1 MSSLVINLGA
11 SADSNAS
18 CFLRSGDKVGRR
30 SRSGKKGWLPATSQ
44 PASQPVGYRQFNLCS
59 RPLIGTTRPRWSDE
73 DSATSSK
80 SFHVLSG
87 FFFNSQWELA
97 FQMTLTSLQLDATA
111 IKGRRVFHPL
121 SRNQLGRQ
129 TRGGGEGG
137 SSITTTSLKFPFVPY
152 VYVGFFR
159 IRLYPIA
166 SGHAREEMRPV
177 RGLPSALHA
186 ISMYNWSLRYDY
198 STKAP
203 RKRKKEINKEEARM
217 EGL

>member
-30 SRSGKKGWLPATSQ
+30 SRSGKKGWLPAASQ
-44 PASQPVGYRQFNLCS
+44 PAGW
-59 RPLIGTTRPRWSDE
+59 PLAVQSLLSASDWNHE
-73 DSATSSK
+73 ASLERRGFRHQLQIVPCVI
-80 SFHVLSG
+80 SF

-166 SGHAREEMRPV
+166 SGHAREEMRLNTACPW
-177 RGLPSALHA
+177 AAKCFACH
-186 ISMYNWSLRYDY
+186 
-198 STKAP
+198 
-203 RKRKKEINKEEARM
+203 
-217 EGL
+217 